1 MADTLPFGEVLEV
14 VDQLSLKKKE
24 VLIEVLNRR
33 IIEARQ
39 GGIGFEE
46 LRHRI
51 QALNLPEGGPQAVEI
66 IREERDAR

>member
-14 VDQLSLKKKE
+14 VDQLSLQKKE

-39 GGIGFEE
+39 DGIGFEE

-51 QALNLPEGGPQAVEI
+51 QALNLSEGGPQAVEI